1 MKDML
6 LKASVNASLAKD
18 RVADK
23 LGRAARGES
32 GDVVQVILII
42 ALFVVIVLVVGRI
55 LTSTIT
61 TQANNVGNCI
71 STSNASSSAACK
83 NFK

>member
-6 LKASVNASLAKD
+6 LQASVNASLAKD

-23 LGRAARGES
+23 LGRAARGEN

-61 TQANNVGNCI
+61 TQATNVGDCI
-71 STSNASSSAACK
+71 STANAASAGECK

>member
-61 TQANNVGNCI
+61 TQATNVGNCI